1 MLYAGLDTCDIHRN
15 ISILQCPLL
24 CNKEW
29 SCIFPQCTWHEPF
42 LLLEK
47 ASQCGPGVL
56 SLDELSRVGW
66 NRRTLSRNTACYFEL
81 GDQTLCSTYCLSYPH
96 QGTVVWQATPTP
108 HPGMG
113 VARQTTSEVFKYIP
127 ILPYI
132 NNNNN
137 NITLKPFLLTSTRL
151 TCPVSLFR
159 TGQWPHADIPYIA
172 TL

>member
-1 MLYAGLDTCDIHRN
+1 MIFIEILVYSSVHYFATKNGAVYFLSVHGMNLSCCWKKQANAVLVYCLWMSSPGLVGIG
-15 ISILQCPLL
+15 
-24 CNKEW
+24 
-29 SCIFPQCTWHEPF
+29 EPC
-42 LLLEK
+42 LET
-47 ASQCGPGVL
+47 QPVIL
-56 SLDELSRVGW
+56 SLGT
-66 NRRTLSRNTACYFEL
+66 RRFALPIACL
-81 GDQTLCSTYCLSYPH
+81 TH
-96 QGTVVWQATPTP
+96 IRVVWQATPMP

-113 VARQTTSEVFKYIP
+113 VARQTTSGVFKYIP

-159 TGQWPHADIPYIA
+159 TGQWPHADITYIA